1 MKNKLIALLES
12 LIQLLGHDN
21 TKRNTNKLGASGDN
35 LKPAAGGLECLN
47 PKSDKRLTGIFC

>member
-1 MKNKLIALLES
+1 MKNHLIALLES
-12 LIQLLGHDN
+12 LIQLLSHN
-21 TKRNTNKLGASGDN
+21 KTKRNTNKLAAVSDN